1 MPFSEKEEN
10 GTIRLEVDD
19 ALTIY
24 DTARLREVLLKW
36 IGAQRDVAIDLSEAN
51 KCDAAGL
58 QLLCSIRKTAEHT
71 GKKVRIA
78 GVSRAVLDTMA
89 AAGLKPEE
97 IV

>member
-10 GTIRLEVDD
+10 GTIRLKIED

-24 DTARLREVLLKW
+24 DTARLRETILKW
-36 IGAQRDVAIDLSEAN
+36 IGTQQDVELDLSEAN

-71 GKKVRIA
+71 EKKVRIA
-78 GVSRAVLDTMA
+78 GVSRAVLDTLA